1 MPFLTS
7 KTKMIP
13 PLPEPGTTPGICPE
27 FSASIFSRLT
37 FTWVQP
43 LMTIGSKRPLEKED
57 LWELTPQRRA
67 NHVGTR
73 FRECWAREVEKGK
86 ASQPDMNKGASD
98 GSKIDHKNTGR
109 NNNNNNKEYR
119 PKLWKALNN
128 TFFYQFW
135 SAGALKVVGDA
146 LQVFQPLVTKAI
158 IQFVQ
163 DSIRNRQN
171 GVAPPPLWHGILMAI
186 GLYAMAVLA
195 TISLHQ
201 FWQRSTGTG
210 VGVRTSL
217 ITTIYRKGLVLSS
230 KAKQDFSTGK
240 ITNLMS
246 TDTTRLDL
254 IAGYFHILW
263 TAPLMVILILILL
276 LVNMGWTALVG
287 FIFLVMFGPIQAR
300 VVRALSIIRRKST
313 LITDARVKLT
323 QEVLQGMRVIKFYG
337 WEDAFLGKLEDLR
350 TKELIYVRTL
360 LISRSAVAAVN
371 LTVPVIAATLTFVAY
386 SLAGNTLSAPIVF
399 SSLSL
404 FNIMRMPLM
413 IFPQVV
419 SGMVDALV
427 SIRRIEDL
435 LLAEELEELPPVDPY
450 AEFALSVTNGN
461 FQWDSSLKA
470 LTMEELQ
477 KREKEERKHGANK
490 RELKKELKAKEQAE
504 KKEIKKLAK
513 ARNISKLEA
522 QKLYRESKENSQSE
536 HSSDSISIQ
545 EKMLVKLQEKD
556 PSPDTESMLLSEPGS
571 SGDAGASGAD
581 DSSDQQGSIHSDDKE
596 KGTFGL
602 KNIDLKIPHGQL
614 VAIVGAVGS
623 GKSSLLNAL
632 VGEMRKTSGTM
643 EYGGT
648 IGYCPQSA
656 WIQNATVKD
665 NILFGL
671 PLDEV
676 RYKNVIRDCALE
688 RDIQI
693 LPDGDQ
699 TEIGERGINLSGG
712 QKQRVNIAR
721 AVYFDADVVLLD
733 DPLSAVDAHVGKYLF
748 RNCIMGAL
756 RGKTRVLV
764 THQLHVLP
772 QVDYVICMKDGAIV
786 ERGTF
791 QELMENQGEFSS
803 LMKAHGGI
811 EENDTEESEESLDST
826 RVESSSDQKEKVSE
840 GGEVNEKKDGT
851 EKKDSPA
858 GKPKGL
864 MSQEERA
871 TGSVDGRVYKGYVK
885 AAGGIY
891 LIPLMLVLLIITQV
905 AKVGNDLWLSW
916 WTSYKFKESD
926 AFYMGLYAAWGLA
939 QGIFQF
945 VNGFYFSLAG
955 ARAAKALHHQALKN
969 IFRAPSSFFDTTPLG
984 RIINRFSKDVDA
996 TDNLLSESYRMFT
1009 TTAAIVL
1016 STFIL
1021 ISVIF
1026 PYFLIPLVPM
1036 LLFYYYAAIYYRS
1049 SSRELKRIDSILR
1062 SSLYAHFSETL
1073 SGLATIRAYRVQN
1086 RFIGRNAYFIDL
1098 ENRPYFMSYS
1108 IQRWLGVRLET
1119 IANTLVL
1126 CTSLLGVCA
1135 RFNIAPAT
1143 IGLVLSYSMS
1153 VTGTFNWCV
1162 RQYAEVE
1169 NNMNAVERLHHYA
1182 QELPIEADAI
1192 IPDNR
1197 PAESWPSTGAIS
1209 IRNLEMRYRPELPS
1223 VLHNL
1228 SLDIKGG
1235 EKIGVVGRTGAG
1247 KSSIMMALFRLVEPS
1262 KGTMEIDG
1270 VDISKIGLHDLRT
1283 RLAIIP
1289 QDPVLFSGTIRTNL
1303 DPFEQRTDQE
1313 LWEVL
1318 ERSDLKNYVTSCEG
1332 GLDSQVTE
1340 FGENL
1345 SVGQRQL
1352 LCLARAML
1360 THARVIIMDEATA
1373 SVDVATDVMLQK
1385 AIRVDFANSTVL
1397 TIAHR
1402 LNTVIDYTRILV
1414 LDHGEIKEFDTPANL
1429 LSRPDSV
1436 FSSMVDET
1444 GHVNAAL
1451 LRSLATAAAAGNTI
1465 AVEEVLATT
1474 ATVVVGD
1481 KEEFEEK
1488 GEDVKGYSV

>member
-1 MPFLTS
+1 MKLFKS
-7 KTKMIP
+7 KEKVIP
-13 PLPEPGTTPGICPE
+13 PIPEPGSTPGVCPE
-27 FSASIFSRLT
+27 FEASIFSRLT
-37 FTWVQP
+37 FGWVQP
-43 LMTIGSKRPLEKED
+43 LMALGALRPLERED
-57 LWELTPQRRA
+57 IWELTEQRRA
-67 NHVGTR
+67 AYIATL
-73 FRECWAREVEKGK
+73 FRQKWAEEVAKGK
-86 ASQPDMNKGASD
+86 ASRLQMKNKEVDYEEKGGGVD
-98 GSKIDHKNTGR
+98 QLKKNKSGG
-109 NNNNNNKEYR
+109 KEYR
-119 PKLWKALNN
+119 PKLWKALNR
-128 TFFYQFW
+128 TFLWQFW
-135 SAGALKVVGDA
+135 SAGVLKVIGDA
-146 LQVFQPLVTKAI
+146 FQSFQPLVTKAI
-158 IQFVQ
+158 IAFVQ
-163 DSIRNRQN
+163 TSVFDRAA
-171 GVAPPPLWHGILMAI
+171 GVEVPPLWHGILMAI
-186 GLYAMAVLA
+186 GLYLMGIFSTLAM
-195 TISLHQ
+195 HQ
-201 FWQRSTGTG
+201 FWQRSTSTG
-210 VGVRTSL
+210 VGCRTTL

-254 IAGYFHILW
+254 IAGYFHIIW
-263 TAPLMVILILILL
+263 TAPLMVIILLILL
-276 LVNMGWTALVG
+276 IANLGPSALVG
-287 FIFLVMFGPIQAR
+287 FVFLTMFGPIQGR
-300 VVRALSIIRRKST
+300 IVRALSVIRRKST

-337 WEDAFLGKLEDLR
+337 WEDAFLKKLEDLR
-350 TKELIYVRTL
+350 TKELKYVRTL
-360 LISRSAVAAVN
+360 LISRSGIAAVN
-371 LTVPVIAATLTFVAY
+371 LSVPIIAATLTFVVY
-386 SLAGNTLSAPIVF
+386 SLTGHELTPAIVF

-427 SIRRIEDL
+427 SIRRIEDM
-435 LLAEELEELPPVDPY
+435 LLAEELEELSPVNPDL
-450 AEFALSVTNGN
+450 EFAIDVSDGT
-461 FQWDSSLKA
+461 FQWDTTMKT

-477 KREKEERKHGANK
+477 QREKEERNRSADKK
-490 RELKKELKAKEQAE
+490 EQKKELKAKERAE

-513 ARNISKLEA
+513 SHNISEMEARKMYKESLE
-522 QKLYRESKENSQSE
+522 RTRSEQSSE
-536 HSSDSISIQ
+536 TMSVQ
-545 EKMLVKLQEKD
+545 EKVLAKLSDKD
-556 PSPDTESMLLSEPGS
+556 PSLDTESMLSITPDEGS
-571 SGDAGASGAD
+571 D
-581 DSSDQQGSIHSDDKE
+581 DQQGESVHSEDKIS
-596 KGTFGL
+596 FSL
-602 KNIDLKIPHGQL
+602 KNIDLKIPRGQL
-614 VAIVGAVGS
+614 VAIVGSVGS

-632 VGEMRKTSGTM
+632 VGEMRKTRGTM

-671 PLDEV
+671 PLDEA
-676 RYKNVIRDCALE
+676 RYQRVIKDCALE
-688 RDIQI
+688 RDIEI
-693 LPDGDQ
+693 LPDGDM

-748 RNCIMGAL
+748 QNCIMGAL
-756 RGKTRVLV
+756 QGKTRVLV

-772 QVDYVICMKDGAIV
+772 QVDYVICMKDGEIV

-791 QELMENQGEFSS
+791 QELMLNDGEFSS

-811 EENDTEESEESLDST
+811 EEAESEKEEVDET
-826 RVESSSDQKEKVSE
+826 NVDPASSADPEKVSE
-840 GGEVNEKKDGT
+840 GGNDKKKDAASA
-851 EKKDSPA
+851 D
-858 GKPKGL
+858 KPKGL
-864 MSQEERA
+864 MSQEERS
-871 TGSVDGRVYKGYVK
+871 TGSVDGTIYRNYVE
-885 AAGGIY
+885 AAGGVY
-891 LIPLMLVLLIITQV
+891 LIPLMLFLLTMTQV

-916 WTSYKFKESD
+916 WTADDLHESQK
-926 AFYMGLYAAWGLA
+926 FYMIFYAVWGIA
-939 QGIFQF
+939 QGVLQF
-945 VNGFYFSLAG
+945 ISGFYFSIAG
-955 ARAAKALHHQALKN
+955 ARAAKALHQKSLQN
-969 IFRAPSSFFDTTPLG
+969 IFRAPTSFFDTTPLG

-996 TDNLLSESYRMFT
+996 CDNLLSEAYRMFT
-1009 TTAAIVL
+1009 GTASNVI

-1021 ISVIF
+1021 IAVIF

-1036 LLFYYYAAIYYRS
+1036 LIFYYYAAVYYRF
-1049 SSRELKRIDSILR
+1049 SSRELRRIDSILR

-1073 SGLATIRAYRVQN
+1073 SGMATIRAYRVQE
-1086 RFIGRNAYFIDL
+1086 RFMERNAFFIDL

-1126 CTSLLGVCA
+1126 CTSLLGVCG
-1135 RFNIAPAT
+1135 RFQISPST

-1162 RQYAEVE
+1162 RQFAEVE
-1169 NNMNAVERLHHYA
+1169 NNMNAVERLHHYS
-1182 QELPIEADAI
+1182 EGLEVEAPAI

-1209 IRNLEMRYRPELPS
+1209 IRNLEMRYRPELPT

-1247 KSSIMMALFRLVEPS
+1247 KSSIMMALFRLVEPT

-1270 VDISKIGLHDLRT
+1270 VDICKIGLFDLRT
-1283 RLAIIP
+1283 HLAIIP
-1289 QDPVLFSGTIRTNL
+1289 QDPVLFSGTIRFNL
-1303 DPFEQRTDQE
+1303 DPFQKRTDQE

-1318 ERSDLKNYVTSCEG
+1318 DRSDLKNYVASCDG
-1332 GLDSQVTE
+1332 GLDSQVSE

-1360 THARVIIMDEATA
+1360 TRARVIIMDEATA

-1385 AIRVDFANSTVL
+1385 AIRVDFAESTVL

-1402 LNTVIDYTRILV
+1402 LNTVIDYSRVLV
-1414 LDHGEIKEFDTPANL
+1414 LDQGEIKEFDTPANL

-1436 FSSMVDET
+1436 FTSMVDET
-1444 GHVNAAL
+1444 GPANAAL
-1451 LRSLATAAAAGNTI
+1451 LRSLAFGAAAGNAI
-1465 AVEEVLATT
+1465 AVEEVLAVSS
-1474 ATVVVGD
+1474 AGD
-1481 KEEFEEK
+1481 KEEFLDEK
-1488 GEDVKGYSV
+1488 AEFEGYEV

>member
-1 MPFLTS
+1 MV
-7 KTKMIP
+7 I
-13 PLPEPGTTPGICPE
+13 
-27 FSASIFSRLT
+27 
-37 FTWVQP
+37 
-43 LMTIGSKRPLEKED
+43 
-57 LWELTPQRRA
+57 
-67 NHVGTR
+67 
-73 FRECWAREVEKGK
+73 
-86 ASQPDMNKGASD
+86 
-98 GSKIDHKNTGR
+98 
-109 NNNNNNKEYR
+109 
-119 PKLWKALNN
+119 
-128 TFFYQFW
+128 
-135 SAGALKVVGDA
+135 
-146 LQVFQPLVTKAI
+146 
-158 IQFVQ
+158 
-163 DSIRNRQN
+163 
-171 GVAPPPLWHGILMAI
+171 
-186 GLYAMAVLA
+186 
-195 TISLHQ
+195 
-201 FWQRSTGTG
+201 
-210 VGVRTSL
+210 
-217 ITTIYRKGLVLSS
+217 
-230 KAKQDFSTGK
+230 
-240 ITNLMS
+240 
-246 TDTTRLDL
+246 
-254 IAGYFHILW
+254 
-263 TAPLMVILILILL
+263 VILILLI
-276 LVNMGWTALVG
+276 VNLGPTALVG
-287 FIFLVMFGPIQAR
+287 FVFLVMFGPIQAR
-300 VVRALSIIRRKST
+300 IVQSLSVIRRKST

-337 WEDAFLGKLEDLR
+337 WEEAFLSKLEDLR
-350 TKELIYVRTL
+350 TKELKYVRTL
-360 LISRSAVAAVN
+360 LISRSGIAAVN

-386 SLAGNTLSAPIVF
+386 SLTGHELSADIVF

-419 SGMVDALV
+419 SAMVDALV
-427 SIRRIEDL
+427 SIRRIEEM
-435 LLAEELEELPPVDPY
+435 LLAGELEELPPMDPD
-450 AEFALSVTNGN
+450 AEFAISVTNGV
-461 FQWDSSLKA
+461 FMWDTTLKA
-470 LTMEELQ
+470 LTMEDLQ
-477 KREKEERKHGANK
+477 KREKEERKRSANK
-490 RELKKELKAKEQAE
+490 KEQKKEEKKELKQKERAE
-504 KKEIKKLAK
+504 KKAIKKLAK
-513 ARNISKLEA
+513 ARNISELEA
-522 QKLYRESKENSQSE
+522 EKLFRDSQHEKSISE
-536 HSSDSISIQ
+536 HSSETMSVQ
-545 EKMLVKLQEKD
+545 EKMLTKLSEKD
-556 PSPDTESMLLSEPGS
+556 PSPDTESILSVTPEN
-571 SGDAGASGAD
+571 
-581 DSSDQQGSIHSDDKE
+581 SDDGQE
-596 KGTFGL
+596 GSVHSEDKGSFSL
-602 KNIDLKIPHGQL
+602 KNIDLKIPRGQL

-632 VGEMRKTSGTM
+632 VGEMRKTGGQM
-643 EYGGT
+643 EYGGS

-671 PLDEV
+671 PFDEA
-676 RYKNVIRDCALE
+676 RYLQVLKDCALE

-748 RNCIMGAL
+748 KNCIMGAL
-756 RGKTRVLV
+756 QGKTRVLV

-772 QVDYVICMKDGAIV
+772 QVDYVICMKDGEIV

-791 QELMENQGEFSS
+791 NELMANAGEFSS

-811 EENDTEESEESLDST
+811 EDIEPDLEEAVDEQSVDPAIT
-826 RVESSSDQKEKVSE
+826 AGAEKALE
-840 GGEVNEKKDGT
+840 GGSGEKKDVG
-851 EKKDSPA
+851 EKEKDA
-858 GKPKGL
+858 KDAKPKGL

-871 TGSVDGRVYKGYVK
+871 TGSVSGSIYMDYVN
-885 AAGGIY
+885 AAGGMY
-891 LIPLMLVLLIITQV
+891 LLPLLLFLLIITQV
-905 AKVGNDLWLSW
+905 AKVGTDLWLSW
-916 WTSYKFKESD
+916 WTADRFHESHK
-926 AFYMGLYAAWGLA
+926 FYM
-939 QGIFQF
+939 
-945 VNGFYFSLAG
+945 V
-955 ARAAKALHHQALKN
+955 LHQKALKN

-996 TDNLLSESYRMFT
+996 CDNLLSESYRMFT
-1009 TTAAIVL
+1009 GTASIVL

-1036 LLFYYYAAIYYRS
+1036 LIFYYYAAIYYRA
-1049 SSRELKRIDSILR
+1049 SSRELKRLDSILR

-1073 SGLATIRAYRVQN
+1073 SGLATIRAYRVQD
-1086 RFIGRNAYFIDL
+1086 RFMENNEYFIDM

-1126 CTSLLGVCA
+1126 CTSLLGVCG
-1135 RFNIAPAT
+1135 RYNIDAAT

-1182 QELPIEADAI
+1182 DKLQVEAAAI
-1192 IPDNR
+1192 VPDNR
-1197 PAESWPSTGAIS
+1197 PDESWPRTGAIS

-1223 VLHNL
+1223 VLHDL
-1228 SLDIKGG
+1228 SLDIQGG

-1247 KSSIMMALFRLVEPS
+1247 KSSIMMALFRLVEPT
-1262 KGTMEIDG
+1262 KGTMVIDG
-1270 VDISKIGLHDLRT
+1270 VDICKIGLFDLRT

-1289 QDPVLFSGTIRTNL
+1289 QDPVLFSGTIRSNL
-1303 DPFEQRTDQE
+1303 DPFEKRTDQE

-1318 ERSDLKNYVTSCEG
+1318 ERSDLKNYVISCDG
-1332 GLDSQVTE
+1332 GLDSQVSE

-1402 LNTVIDYTRILV
+1402 LNTVIDYSRVLV

-1444 GHVNAAL
+1444 GPANATL
-1451 LRSLATAAAAGNTI
+1451 LRSLASAAAAGNTI
-1465 AVEEVLATT
+1465 NVEEVLLTPSAG
-1474 ATVVVGD
+1474 VVGD
-1481 KEEFEEK
+1481 KEEFLDEKAEIEEQ
-1488 GEDVKGYSV
+1488 GYRV

>member
-1 MPFLTS
+1 MSIKDKIF
-7 KTKMIP
+7 KKKVAP
-13 PLPEPGTTPGICPE
+13 PVPEPGSTPGICPE
-27 FSASIFSRLT
+27 ETANFFYRLT

-43 LMTIGSKRPLEKED
+43 LMSIGSTRPLEKED
-57 LWELTPQRRA
+57 IWEMIERRRA
-67 NHVGTR
+67 DYVSAI
-73 FRECWAREVEKGK
+73 FRQEWAKEVAKHEASLSKEKNK
-86 ASQPDMNKGASD
+86 DVDLNNASSSELKKKNK
-98 GSKIDHKNTGR
+98 K
-109 NNNNNNKEYR
+109 NKEYR
-119 PKLWKALNN
+119 PKLWKALNR
-128 TFFYQFW
+128 TFLYQFW
-135 SAGALKVVGDA
+135 SAGVLKVIGDA
-146 LQVFQPLVTKAI
+146 LQVFQPLVIKAI
-158 IQFVQ
+158 LNFVTN
-163 DSIRNRQN
+163 SLRNRELGQ
-171 GVAPPPLWHGILMAI
+171 APPLWHGILMSI
-186 GLYAMAVLA
+186 GLYLMGIFASIA
-195 TISLHQ
+195 LHQ
-201 FWQRSTGTG
+201 FWQRSTSTG
-210 VGVRTSL
+210 VGIRTAL
-217 ITTIYRKGLVLSS
+217 ITTIYRKGLLLSS

-240 ITNLMS
+240 VTNLMS
-246 TDTTRLDL
+246 TDTTRLDFV
-254 IAGYFHILW
+254 AGYFHVIW
-263 TAPLMVILILILL
+263 TAPLMIALILILL
-276 LVNMGWTALVG
+276 IDNMGPTALVG
-287 FIFLVMFGPIQAR
+287 FVFLLIVGPLQAKI
-300 VVRALSIIRRKST
+300 VAALSVIRRKST

-337 WEDAFLGKLEDLR
+337 WEDAFLSKLEDLR
-350 TKELIYVRTL
+350 NKELKYVRTL
-360 LISRSAVAAVN
+360 LISRSGIAAIN
-371 LTVPVIAATLTFVAY
+371 LTVPVLAATLTFVAY
-386 SLAGNTLSAPIVF
+386 SLAGNELTPAVVF

-413 IFPQVV
+413 ILPQIV
-419 SGMVDALV
+419 SALVDAQV

-435 LLAEELEELPPVDPY
+435 LMAEELEDLPPVNPDLEH
-450 AEFALSVTNGN
+450 AIDITNGN
-461 FQWDSSLKA
+461 FHWETTLKT

-477 KREKEERKHGANK
+477 KQEKEERKRGANK
-490 RELKKELKAKEQAE
+490 KEHKKELKAKEKAE

-513 ARNISKLEA
+513 ANGISQQEA
-522 QKLYRESKENSQSE
+522 EKLYREGREKTISEQSSE
-536 HSSDSISIQ
+536 TMSIQ
-545 EKMLVKLQEKD
+545 EKMLSKIQEKD
-556 PSPDTESMLLSEPGS
+556 PSPDTESILNS
-571 SGDAGASGAD
+571 SHEGDDNEKAQQESGIE
-581 DSSDQQGSIHSDDKE
+581 SQGSIHSEE

-602 KNIDLKIPHGQL
+602 KNIDLKIPRGQL

-632 VGEMRKTSGTM
+632 VGEMKKVSGTM
-643 EYGGT
+643 SYGGT

-671 PLDEV
+671 PLDEA
-676 RYKNVIRDCALE
+676 RYQRVIKDCALE

-721 AVYFDADVVLLD
+721 AVYYDADVVLLD

-748 RNCIMGAL
+748 KNCILGAL
-756 RGKTRVLV
+756 QGKTRVLV

-772 QVDYVICMKDGAIV
+772 QVDYVICMKDGEIV

-791 QELMENQGEFSS
+791 HELMVNDGEFAS

-811 EENDTEESEESLDST
+811 EESEEVADDNSVDSAVT
-826 RVESSSDQKEKVSE
+826 TTGAEKVAGGVSEDGNGEKTDEKKE
-840 GGEVNEKKDGT
+840 GGKAK
-851 EKKDSPA
+851 
-858 GKPKGL
+858 KGL

-871 TGSVDGRVYKGYVK
+871 TGSVDGTIYKTYVN
-885 AAGGIY
+885 AAGGKF
-891 LIPLMLVLLIITQV
+891 LVPLLLFLLIITQV

-916 WTSYKFKESD
+916 WTKDNFHKSQK
-926 AFYMGLYAAWGLA
+926 FYMVLYAVWGIA
-939 QGIFQF
+939 QGVFQF
-945 VNGFYFSLAG
+945 INGFFFSIAG
-955 ARAAKALHHQALKN
+955 ANAAKVLHQRALKN

-996 TDNLLSESYRMFT
+996 TDNLLSEAYRMFT
-1009 TTAAIVL
+1009 GTAAIVL

-1036 LLFYYYAAIYYRS
+1036 LFFYYYAAVYYRS
-1049 SSRELKRIDSILR
+1049 SSREIKRIDSILR

-1073 SGLATIRAYRVQN
+1073 SGLATIRAYREQE

-1108 IQRWLGVRLET
+1108 IQRWLGVRIET
-1119 IANTLVL
+1119 IANTLVF
-1126 CTSLLGVCA
+1126 CTSLLGVCG
-1135 RFNIAPAT
+1135 RYDIDPAT

-1162 RQYAEVE
+1162 RQFAEVE
-1169 NNMNAVERLHHYA
+1169 NNMNAVERLYHYSE
-1182 QELPIEADAI
+1182 ELTVEADAV

-1197 PAESWPSTGAIS
+1197 PSDNWPSAGAIT

-1228 SLDIKGG
+1228 SLDIQGG

-1270 VDISKIGLHDLRT
+1270 VDICKIGLFDLRT

-1289 QDPVLFSGTIRTNL
+1289 QDPVLFSGTIRSNL
-1303 DPFEQRTDQE
+1303 DPFEKRTDQE

-1318 ERSDLKNYVTSCEG
+1318 ERSDLKTYVTSCEG

-1360 THARVIIMDEATA
+1360 TRARVIIMDEATA

-1385 AIRVDFANSTVL
+1385 AIRVDFAQSTVL

-1402 LNTVIDYTRILV
+1402 LNTVIDYSRVLV

-1444 GHVNAAL
+1444 GPANAAL
-1451 LRSLATAAAAGNTI
+1451 LRQLANAAAAGNAI
-1465 AVEEVLATT
+1465 AVEEVFGAT
-1474 ATVVVGD
+1474 
-1481 KEEFEEK
+1481 ES
-1488 GEDVKGYSV
+1488 DVKGYSV

>member
-1 MPFLTS
+1 MNVLKRK
-7 KTKMIP
+7 KTIP
-13 PLPEPGTTPGICPE
+13 PIPEPGSNPGVCPE
-27 FSASIFSRLT
+27 YTSSIFSRLT
-37 FTWVQP
+37 FAWVQP
-43 LMTIGSKRPLEKED
+43 LMTLGSKRPLERED
-57 LWELTPQRRA
+57 IWELTEQRRA
-67 NHVGTR
+67 DYIATR
-73 FRECWAREVEKGK
+73 FRQEWAREVAKAK
-86 ASQPDMNKGASD
+86 ASAQSF
-98 GSKIDHKNTGR
+98 
-109 NNNNNNKEYR
+109 KEYNSSNNITGDSKGNKKHKPPKEYQ
-119 PKLWKALNN
+119 PKLWKAINR
-128 TFFYQFW
+128 TFLWQFW
-135 SAGALKVVGDA
+135 SAGLLKVLGDA

-158 IQFVQ
+158 ITFVEQ
-163 DSIRNRQN
+163 SLWDRNNNVDS
-171 GVAPPPLWHGILMAI
+171 PPLWHGILMAVA
-186 GLYAMAVLA
+186 LYAMGVLA
-195 TISLHQ
+195 SVSLHQ
-201 FWQRSTGTG
+201 YWMRATG
-210 VGVRTSL
+210 VGVGIRTSL

-246 TDTTRLDL
+246 TDTTRIDFL
-254 IAGYFHILW
+254 AGFFHILW
-263 TAPLMVILILILL
+263 TAPLMITLILILL
-276 LVNMGWTALVG
+276 LVNMGWTAIIG
-287 FIFLVMFGPIQAR
+287 FVFLTMFGPIQAKI
-300 VVRALSIIRRKST
+300 VQALSVIRRKST

-337 WEDAFLGKLEDLR
+337 WEEAFLNKLEDLR
-350 TKELIYVRTL
+350 TKELKYVRTL
-360 LISRSAVAAVN
+360 LISRSAIAAVN
-371 LTVPVIAATLTFVAY
+371 LTVPVLAATITFVAY
-386 SLAGNTLSAPIVF
+386 SLTGNELTPAIVF

-419 SGMVDALV
+419 SALVDANV

-435 LLAEELEELPPVDPY
+435 LMAEELDELSPVNPDS
-450 AEFALSVTNGN
+450 EFAIQIKDGN
-461 FQWDSSLKA
+461 FQWDTALKA
-470 LTMEELQ
+470 LTMDELQ
-477 KREKEERKHGANK
+477 KREKEERKRGANK
-490 RELKKELKAKEQAE
+490 KEQKKELKAKERAE
-504 KKEIKKLAK
+504 RKEIKKLAK
-513 ARNISKLEA
+513 AQNISKLEA
-522 QKLYRESKENSQSE
+522 EKQYKESQEKAQSE
-536 HSSDSISIQ
+536 HSSETMSIQ
-545 EKMLVKLQEKD
+545 EKMLSKLAESD
-556 PSPDTESMLLSEPGS
+556 PSPDTESMLSFAEGE
-571 SGDAGASGAD
+571 GEDET
-581 DSSDQQGSIHSDDKE
+581 QGSVHSDDKD
-596 KGTFGL
+596 KGAFGL
-602 KNIDLKIPHGQL
+602 RNINLEIPRGQL

-643 EYGGT
+643 EYGDT

-656 WIQNATVKD
+656 WIQNATLKD

-671 PLDEV
+671 PLDED
-676 RYKNVIRDCALE
+676 RYKQVIKDCALE

-721 AVYFDADVVLLD
+721 AVYFNANVVLLD

-748 RNCIMGAL
+748 KNCIMGAL
-756 RGKTRVLV
+756 QGKTRVLV

-772 QVDYVICMKDGAIV
+772 QVDYVICMKDGMIV
-786 ERGTF
+786 ESGTF
-791 QELMENQGEFSS
+791 HQLMENHGEFSS

-811 EENDTEESEESLDST
+811 EEGEQEVEEPESDQGADSA
-826 RVESSSDQKEKVSE
+826 SSDEKASESGSSETKKDVSE
-840 GGEVNEKKDGT
+840 KKA
-851 EKKDSPA
+851 ESA
-858 GKPKGL
+858 ASGKPKEL
-864 MSQEERA
+864 MSKEERS
-871 TGSVDGRVYKGYVK
+871 TGTVDGKIYKSYVN

-891 LIPLMLVLLIITQV
+891 LVPLLVFVLIITQV

-916 WTSYKFKESD
+916 WTSDQFNQTQK
-926 AFYMGLYAAWGLA
+926 FYMVLYAVWGIS
-939 QGIFQF
+939 QGVFQF
-945 VNGFYFSLAG
+945 INGFQFSLAG
-955 ARAAKALHHQALKN
+955 ARAAKVLHHKALMN

-996 TDNLLSESYRMFT
+996 CDNQLSESYRMFT
-1009 TTAAIVL
+1009 GTASMVL

-1036 LLFYYYAAIYYRS
+1036 LIFYYYAAVYYRS
-1049 SSRELKRIDSILR
+1049 SSRELKRLDSILR

-1073 SGLATIRAYRVQN
+1073 SGLATIRAYRVQE

-1098 ENRPYFMSYS
+1098 ENRPYFTSFA

-1119 IANTLVL
+1119 IANTLVF
-1126 CTSLLGVCA
+1126 CTSLLGVCGRYQIGA
-1135 RFNIAPAT
+1135 ST

-1182 QELPIEADAI
+1182 NELQVEADAI

-1197 PAESWPSTGAIS
+1197 PAASWPSAGAIS

-1289 QDPVLFSGTIRTNL
+1289 QDPVLFSGTIRSNL
-1303 DPFEQRTDQE
+1303 DPFEKRSDQE

-1318 ERSDLKNYVTSCEG
+1318 ERSDLKSYVQSCEG

-1360 THARVIIMDEATA
+1360 THAKVIIMDEATA

-1402 LNTVIDYTRILV
+1402 LNTVIDYTRVLV

-1436 FSSMVDET
+1436 FSSMVEET
-1444 GHVNAAL
+1444 GPMNAAL
-1451 LRSLATAAAAGNTI
+1451 LRSLATAAAEGNTLDVKEVF
-1465 AVEEVLATT
+1465 AASQSKEEVEE
-1474 ATVVVGD
+1474 
-1481 KEEFEEK
+1481 KEEAE
-1488 GEDVKGYSV
+1488 VKGYNV

>member
-1 MPFLTS
+1 MKIFS
-7 KTKMIP
+7 REKTIP

-27 FSASIFSRLT
+27 FTSSIFARLT
-37 FTWVQP
+37 FSWVQP
-43 LMTIGSKRPLEKED
+43 LMSLGSKRPLEKED
-57 LWELTPQRRA
+57 IWELTERRRA
-67 NHVGTR
+67 EYLTSIFHGHWTK
-73 FRECWAREVEKGK
+73 EVAKSKVDIQESETKDIDIEKGK
-86 ASQPDMNKGASD
+86 GDDNKKAKKS
-98 GSKIDHKNTGR
+98 SKGYK
-109 NNNNNNKEYR
+109 
-119 PKLWKALNN
+119 PKLWKAINY
-128 TFFYQFW
+128 TFLWQFW
-135 SAGALKVVGDA
+135 SAGLLKVIGDC

-158 IQFVQ
+158 INFVQ
-163 DSIRNRQN
+163 DSVTP
-171 GVAPPPLWHGILMAI
+171 GKETPPLWHGILMAI
-186 GLYAMAVLA
+186 GLFAMGVFA
-195 TISLHQ
+195 TIALHQ

-210 VGVRTSL
+210 VGIRAVL

-246 TDTTRLDL
+246 TDTARLDL
-254 IAGYFHILW
+254 LAGYFHILW
-263 TAPLMVILILILL
+263 TAPLMILIILILL
-276 LVNMGWTALVG
+276 IVNLGPSALVG
-287 FIFLVMFGPIQAR
+287 FVFMIMFGPLQGKIVQLLS
-300 VVRALSIIRRKST
+300 VVRRKST
-313 LITDARVKLT
+313 VITDARVKLT

-337 WEDAFLGKLEDLR
+337 WEDAFLKKLEDLR
-350 TKELIYVRTL
+350 NKELKYVRTL
-360 LISRSAVAAVN
+360 LISRSGIAAVN
-371 LTVPVIAATLTFVAY
+371 LTVPVLAATLTFVAY
-386 SLAGNTLSAPIVF
+386 SLTNHELTPAIVF

-427 SIRRIEDL
+427 STRRIEEI
-435 LLAEELEELPPVDPY
+435 LLAEELEDLPPVDPSLEY
-450 AEFALSVTNGN
+450 AITINNGT
-461 FQWDSSLKA
+461 FQWDTTLKT
-470 LTMEELQ
+470 LTVEELQ
-477 KREKEERKHGANK
+477 QREKEERKGNSAK
-490 RELKKELKAKEQAE
+490 KKEKKELKAKERAE
-504 KKEIKKLAK
+504 KKAIKKLAK
-513 ARNISKLEA
+513 SRNISFLEA
-522 QKLYRESKENSQSE
+522 EKLHKDEQDNANSE
-536 HSSDSISIQ
+536 HSSETASVQ
-545 EKMLVKLQEKD
+545 EKMLTKLTQQD
-556 PSPDTESMLLSEPGS
+556 TTPDTDSILSSSNEESTVESSVNAEEKEEKPG
-571 SGDAGASGAD
+571 
-581 DSSDQQGSIHSDDKE
+581 
-596 KGTFGL
+596 FLL
-602 KNIDLKIPHGQL
+602 KNIDIKIPRGQL

-632 VGEMRKTSGTM
+632 VGEMKKTGGSM

-648 IGYCPQSA
+648 IGYCPQTA

-671 PLDEV
+671 PYDEEK
-676 RYKNVIRDCALE
+676 YKRVLKDCALE
-688 RDIQI
+688 RDIEI

-721 AVYFDADVVLLD
+721 AVYFNADVVLLD

-748 RNCIMGAL
+748 KNCILGAL
-756 RGKTRVLV
+756 QGKTRVLV

-772 QVDYVICMKDGAIV
+772 QVDYIICIKDGEVV

-791 QELMENQGEFSS
+791 HDLMTNDGEFSS

-811 EENDTEESEESLDST
+811 EDSEHEVEEEHAVDASDTTVSKKELEGKTDEKKEESS
-826 RVESSSDQKEKVSE
+826 
-840 GGEVNEKKDGT
+840 EKK
-851 EKKDSPA
+851 A
-858 GKPKGL
+858 GKPKAL
-864 MSQEERA
+864 MSQEERS
-871 TGSVDGRVYKGYVK
+871 TGSVSGKIYLNYVN
-885 AAGGIY
+885 AAGGLY
-891 LIPLMLVLLIITQV
+891 LIPLLLGLLTITQV

-916 WTSYKFKESD
+916 WTSNNFNESQK
-926 AFYMGLYAAWGLA
+926 FYMIFYAVWGIA
-939 QGIFQF
+939 QGVFQF
-945 VNGFYFSLAG
+945 INGFYFSLAG
-955 ARAAKALHHQALKN
+955 ARSAKVLHQKALKN
-969 IFRAPSSFFDTTPLG
+969 IFRAPTSFFDTTPLG

-996 TDNLLSESYRMFT
+996 CDNLLSESYRMFT
-1009 TTAAIVL
+1009 GTASMVI

-1021 ISVIF
+1021 IAVIF
-1026 PYFLIPLVPM
+1026 PYFLIPLAPM
-1036 LLFYYYAAIYYRS
+1036 LVFYYYAAVYYRS
-1049 SSRELKRIDSILR
+1049 SSREIKRIDSILR
-1062 SSLYAHFSETL
+1062 SSLYAHFAETL
-1073 SGLATIRAYRVQN
+1073 SGLATIRAYREQD
-1086 RFIGRNAYFIDL
+1086 RFIERNAYFVDL

-1108 IQRWLGVRLET
+1108 IQRWLGVRIET
-1119 IANTLVL
+1119 IANVLVL
-1126 CTSLLGVCA
+1126 CTSLLGVCG
-1135 RFNIAPAT
+1135 RYSISPAT

-1182 QELPIEADAI
+1182 EELEVEAAAVV
-1192 IPDNR
+1192 PDNR

-1209 IRNLEMRYRPELPS
+1209 IRNLEMRYRPELPT
-1223 VLHNL
+1223 VLHDL
-1228 SLDIKGG
+1228 SLDIQGG

-1270 VDISKIGLHDLRT
+1270 VDISKIGLFDLRT

-1289 QDPVLFSGTIRTNL
+1289 QDPVLFSGTIRSNL
-1303 DPFEQRTDQE
+1303 DPFEMRTDQE

-1318 ERSDLKNYVTSCEG
+1318 ERSDLKNYVANTEG
-1332 GLDSQVTE
+1332 GLESQVSE

-1402 LNTVIDYTRILV
+1402 LNTVIDYSRVLV

-1429 LSRPDSV
+1429 LSRPDSI

-1444 GHVNAAL
+1444 GPANAAL
-1451 LRSLATAAAAGNTI
+1451 LRSLAIAAAEGNSI
-1465 AVEEVLATT
+1465 AVEQVLA
-1474 ATVVVGD
+1474 ASNNNSGD
-1481 KEEFEEK
+1481 KEELMDENEK
-1488 GEDVKGYSV
+1488 AEVVGGYKV

>member
-1 MPFLTS
+1 MKFSRKPTV
-7 KTKMIP
+7 IP
-13 PLPEPGTTPGICPE
+13 PIPAPGTTPGVCPE
-27 FSASIFSRLT
+27 YSSSVFSRLT
-37 FTWVQP
+37 FAWVQP
-43 LMTIGSKRPLEKED
+43 LMTLGSKRPIEKED
-57 LWELTPQRRA
+57 LWELTEQRRA
-67 NHVGTR
+67 SYIANR
-73 FRECWAREVEKGK
+73 FREFWAKEVAKHKESVIEAERIEAEDALATSTSSGK
-86 ASQPDMNKGASD
+86 LAKTKKP
-98 GSKIDHKNTGR
+98 KI
-109 NNNNNNKEYR
+109 YQA
-119 PKLWKALNN
+119 KLWRAINN
-128 TFFYQFW
+128 TFLWQFW
-135 SAGALKVVGDA
+135 SAAVLKVIGDC

-158 IQFVQ
+158 LTFAENSW
-163 DSIRNRQN
+163 DAYSNDK
-171 GVAPPPLWHGILMAI
+171 PLPPLWHGILMAI
-186 GLYAMAVLA
+186 ALFLMGVFSTLA
-195 TISLHQ
+195 QHQ
-201 FWQRSTGTG
+201 FWQRSTGVG
-210 VGVRTSL
+210 VGIRTSL
-217 ITTIYRKGLVLSS
+217 ITTIYRKGLILSAKS
-230 KAKQDFSTGK
+230 KQDFSTGK

-246 TDTTRLDL
+246 TDTTRLDFL
-254 IAGYFHILW
+254 AGFFHILW
-263 TAPLMVILILILL
+263 TAPLMILLILVLL
-276 LVNMGWTALVG
+276 IVNMGPTALVG
-287 FIFLVMFGPIQAR
+287 FVFLIIFGPIQAR
-300 VVRALSIIRRKST
+300 IVAALSVIRRKST

-337 WEDAFLGKLEDLR
+337 WEEAFLGKLEDLR
-350 TKELIYVRTL
+350 NKELKYVRTL
-360 LISRSAVAAVN
+360 LISRSGIAAVN

-386 SLAGNTLSAPIVF
+386 SLAGRPLTPAIVF

-419 SGMVDALV
+419 SAMVDATV
-427 SIRRIEDL
+427 SVRRIEDL
-435 LLAEELEELPPVDPY
+435 LLADELEDLPPVHQES
-450 AEFALSVTNGN
+450 EFAINVTNGD
-461 FQWDSSLKA
+461 FQWEGSLKP

-477 KREKEERKHGANK
+477 QREKEERNRSANK
-490 RELKKELKAKEQAE
+490 KEQKKEQKAKERTE
-504 KKEIKKLAK
+504 RKEIKKLAK
-513 ARNISKLEA
+513 SQGISQLEA
-522 QKLYRESKENSQSE
+522 QKLYRESKEKTVSEQSSE
-536 HSSDSISIQ
+536 TMSIQ
-545 EKMLVKLQEKD
+545 EKMISKLSEKD
-556 PSPDTESMLLSEPGS
+556 PSPDTESILSS
-571 SGDAGASGAD
+571 SADIEQLQDNDTNNNIDGDHQ
-581 DSSDQQGSIHSDDKE
+581 DSVHSEE
-596 KGTFGL
+596 KATFAL
-602 KNIDLKIPHGQL
+602 KNINLSIPRGQL

-632 VGEMRKTSGTM
+632 
-643 EYGGT
+643 
-648 IGYCPQSA
+648 SA

-671 PLDEV
+671 PLNED
-676 RYKNVIRDCALE
+676 RYRRVIRDCALE

-721 AVYFDADVVLLD
+721 AVYFNADVVLLD

-748 RNCIMGAL
+748 KNCIMGAL
-756 RGKTRVLV
+756 HGKTRVLV

-772 QVDYVICMKDGAIV
+772 QVDYIICMKDGEIV

-791 QELMENQGEFSS
+791 HELMSNDGEFSN

-811 EENDTEESEESLDST
+811 EEDQVEEEEEEEAAVVAAVEQTAEKTEE
-826 RVESSSDQKEKVSE
+826 EKTE
-840 GGEVNEKKDGT
+840 GKGEKKDTAG
-851 EKKDSPA
+851 

-871 TGSVDGRVYKGYVK
+871 TGSVDGKIYKSYVN
-885 AAGGIY
+885 AAGGS
-891 LIPLMLVLLIITQV
+891 LLVPLLLFLLIITQIT
-905 AKVGNDLWLSW
+905 KVGNDLWLSW
-916 WTSYKFKESD
+916 WTEDKFGESPK
-926 AFYMGLYAAWGLA
+926 FYMILYAVWGIA

-945 VNGFYFSLAG
+945 INGFYFSLAG
-955 ARAAKALHHQALKN
+955 ARAAKNLHQRALQN

-996 TDNLLSESYRMFT
+996 CDNLLSESYRMFT
-1009 TTAAIVL
+1009 GTAAIVL

-1036 LLFYYYAAIYYRS
+1036 LVFYYYAAIYYRS

-1073 SGLATIRAYRVQN
+1073 SGLATIRAYREQD
-1086 RFIGRNAYFIDL
+1086 RFIERNAYFIDL

-1119 IANTLVL
+1119 IANILVF
-1126 CTSLLGVCA
+1126 CTSLLGVCG
-1135 RFNIAPAT
+1135 RTSITPST

-1182 QELPIEADAI
+1182 EELDVEADAI

-1197 PAESWPSTGAIS
+1197 PSDQWPSAGSIK
-1209 IRNLEMRYRPELPS
+1209 IRNLEMRYRPELPT
-1223 VLHNL
+1223 VLHDL
-1228 SLDIKGG
+1228 SVDIQGG

-1262 KGTMEIDG
+1262 KGTIEIDG
-1270 VDISKIGLHDLRT
+1270 VDVGKIGLFDLRT

-1289 QDPVLFSGTIRTNL
+1289 QDPILFSGTIRSNL
-1303 DPFEQRTDQE
+1303 DPFEKRTDQE

-1318 ERSDLKNYVTSCEG
+1318 ERSDLKAYVTSCEG
-1332 GLDSQVTE
+1332 GLDSQVSE

-1385 AIRVDFANSTVL
+1385 AIRVDFAQSTVL

-1402 LNTVIDYTRILV
+1402 LNTVIDYSRVLV
-1414 LDHGEIKEFDTPANL
+1414 LDHGEIREFDTPANL
-1429 LSRPDSV
+1429 LRNPDSV

-1444 GHVNAAL
+1444 GAVNAAL
-1451 LRSLATAAAAGNTI
+1451 LRSLANAAEAGNAI
-1465 AVEEVLATT
+1465 ALEDVLA
-1474 ATVVVGD
+1474 APKVAAGD
-1481 KEEFEEK
+1481 KEEIEE
-1488 GEDVKGYSV
+1488 GEDAKPYNV

>member
-1 MPFLTS
+1 MKFSRKPPV
-7 KTKMIP
+7 IP
-13 PLPEPGTTPGICPE
+13 PIPAPGTTPGVCPE
-27 FSASIFSRLT
+27 YSSSVFSRLT
-37 FTWVQP
+37 FAWVQP
-43 LMTIGSKRPLEKED
+43 LMTLGSNRPIEKED
-57 LWELTPQRRA
+57 IWELTEQRRA
-67 NHVGTR
+67 SYIATR
-73 FRECWAREVEKGK
+73 FREFWAKEVAKHKESVIEAERIEAEDALATTASSGK
-86 ASQPDMNKGASD
+86 LAKTKKP
-98 GSKIDHKNTGR
+98 KI
-109 NNNNNNKEYR
+109 YQA
-119 PKLWKALNN
+119 KLWRAINN
-128 TFFYQFW
+128 TFLWQFW
-135 SAGALKVVGDA
+135 SAAVLKVIGDC

-158 IQFVQ
+158 LNFA
-163 DSIRNRQN
+163 QN
-171 GVAPPPLWHGILMAI
+171 SWDAYGANQPLPPLWHGILMAI
-186 GLYAMAVLA
+186 ALYLMGVFSTLA
-195 TISLHQ
+195 QHQ
-201 FWQRSTGTG
+201 FWQRSTGVG
-210 VGVRTSL
+210 VGIRTSL
-217 ITTIYRKGLVLSS
+217 ITTIYRKGLLLSA

-246 TDTTRLDL
+246 TDTTRLDFL
-254 IAGYFHILW
+254 AGFFHILW
-263 TAPLMVILILILL
+263 TAPLMILLILVLL
-276 LVNMGWTALVG
+276 IVNMGPTALVG
-287 FIFLVMFGPIQAR
+287 FVFLIIFGPIQAR
-300 VVRALSIIRRKST
+300 IVAALSVIRRKST

-337 WEDAFLGKLEDLR
+337 WEEAFLCKLEDLR
-350 TKELIYVRTL
+350 NKELKYVRTL
-360 LISRSAVAAVN
+360 LISRSGIAAVN

-386 SLAGNTLSAPIVF
+386 SLAGRPLTPAIVF

-419 SGMVDALV
+419 SAMVDATV
-427 SIRRIEDL
+427 SVRRIEDL
-435 LLAEELEELPPVDPY
+435 LLADELEDLPPVHPES
-450 AEFALSVTNGN
+450 EFAINVTNGD
-461 FQWDSSLKA
+461 FQWEGSLKP

-477 KREKEERKHGANK
+477 QREKEERNRSANK
-490 RELKKELKAKEQAE
+490 KEQKKEQKAKERAE
-504 KKEIKKLAK
+504 RKEIKKLAK
-513 ARNISKLEA
+513 SQGISQLEA
-522 QKLYRESKENSQSE
+522 QKLYRESKEKTVSEQSSE
-536 HSSDSISIQ
+536 TMSIQ
-545 EKMLVKLQEKD
+545 EKMISKLSEKD
-556 PSPDTESMLLSEPGS
+556 PSPDTESILSS
-571 SGDAGASGAD
+571 SADIEQLQDNDTNNNIDGDHQ
-581 DSSDQQGSIHSDDKE
+581 DSVHSEE
-596 KGTFGL
+596 KTTFAL
-602 KNIDLKIPHGQL
+602 KNINLSIPRGQL

-632 VGEMRKTSGTM
+632 VGEMRKTSGRM

-671 PLDEV
+671 PLNED
-676 RYKNVIRDCALE
+676 RYRRVIRDCALE

-721 AVYFDADVVLLD
+721 AVYFNADVVLLD

-748 RNCIMGAL
+748 KNCIMGAL
-756 RGKTRVLV
+756 HGKTRVLV

-772 QVDYVICMKDGAIV
+772 QVDYVICMKDGEIV

-791 QELMENQGEFSS
+791 HELMSNEGEFSS

-811 EENDTEESEESLDST
+811 EEDQVEEEEEEAAVVAAVEQTSEKMDEEKTEG
-826 RVESSSDQKEKVSE
+826 K
-840 GGEVNEKKDGT
+840 GEKKDAAG
-851 EKKDSPA
+851 

-871 TGSVDGRVYKGYVK
+871 TGSVDGKIYKNYVN
-885 AAGGIY
+885 AAGGG
-891 LIPLMLVLLIITQV
+891 LLVPLLLFLLIITQV

-916 WTSYKFKESD
+916 WTEDKFNESPK
-926 AFYMGLYAAWGLA
+926 FYMILYAVWGIA
-939 QGIFQF
+939 QGVFQF
-945 VNGFYFSLAG
+945 INGFYFSLAG
-955 ARAAKALHHQALKN
+955 ARAAKNLHQKALQN

-996 TDNLLSESYRMFT
+996 CDNLLSESYRMFT
-1009 TTAAIVL
+1009 GTAAIVL

-1036 LLFYYYAAIYYRS
+1036 LVFYYYAAIYYRS

-1062 SSLYAHFSETL
+1062 SSL
-1073 SGLATIRAYRVQN
+1073 GLATIRAYREQD
-1086 RFIGRNAYFIDL
+1086 RFIERNAYFIDL

-1119 IANTLVL
+1119 IANTLVF
-1126 CTSLLGVCA
+1126 CTSLLGVCG
-1135 RFNIAPAT
+1135 RTSITPST

-1182 QELPIEADAI
+1182 EELNVEADAI

-1197 PAESWPSTGAIS
+1197 PSDQWPSAGAIK

-1223 VLHNL
+1223 VLHDL
-1228 SLDIKGG
+1228 SIDIQGG

-1262 KGTMEIDG
+1262 KGTIEIDG
-1270 VDISKIGLHDLRT
+1270 VDVGKIGLFDLRT

-1289 QDPVLFSGTIRTNL
+1289 QDPILFSGTIRSNL
-1303 DPFEQRTDQE
+1303 DPFEKRTDQE

-1318 ERSDLKNYVTSCEG
+1318 ERSDLKAYVTSCEG
-1332 GLDSQVTE
+1332 GLDSQVSE

-1385 AIRVDFANSTVL
+1385 AIRVDFAQSTVL

-1402 LNTVIDYTRILV
+1402 LNTVIDYSRMLV
-1414 LDHGEIKEFDTPANL
+1414 LDHGEIHEFDTPANL
-1429 LSRPDSV
+1429 LRNPDSV

-1444 GHVNAAL
+1444 GAANAAL
-1451 LRSLATAAAAGNTI
+1451 LRSLANAAEAGNAI
-1465 AVEEVLATT
+1465 AVEEVLVAPKV
-1474 ATVVVGD
+1474 AAGD
-1481 KEEFEEK
+1481 KEEVVE
-1488 GEDVKGYSV
+1488 GEDAKPYNV